1 MHSIKLNVQ
10 DQAYSHIMYFLQSLR
25 PQDVEVLEDIE
36 VLQKKIPASKSV
48 ESKYN
53 FDDVF
58 GMWSGRDISV
68 EELRSDAWGRNDS
81 V

>member
-1 MHSIKLNVQ
+1 MHSIRLNVQ
-10 DQAYSHIMYFLQSLR
+10 DQAYSHIMYFLQNLR

-36 VLQKKIPASKSV
+36 VSQKKTPASASADP
-48 ESKYN
+48 KYN

-58 GMWSGRDISV
+58 GMWSGRDISQ
-68 EELRSDAWGRNDS
+68 EELRSDAWGRNGS